1 MLVGVTGCGSGFGDV
16 TGTVTSRGELV
27 TSGTVLLLASD
38 KLSHS
43 GIIEDNGR
51 YTIPKV
57 PVGIAKIAVLSPG
70 PDAFKDPNVLP
81 PEGGTIKKVPQPIFR
96 GDPKKWIPIPEK
108 YQEFDG
114 SGLTLTVTPGANR
127 HNISLD

>member
-1 MLVGVTGCGSGFGDV
+1 MYKLKDQWCCSTAFLWSLLIVSVTGCGSGFGEV
-16 TGTVTSRGELV
+16 SGTVTSRGQLV

-43 GIIEDNGR
+43 GIIDDNGR

-70 PDAFKDPNVLP
+70 PDQ
-81 PEGGTIKKVPQPIFR
+81 G
-96 GDPKKWIPIPEK
+96 
-108 YQEFDG
+108 
-114 SGLTLTVTPGANR
+114 
-127 HNISLD
+127 